1 MAMDKKI
8 DAWFGSAPVNMP
20 PDPLYGLP
28 FGHKKTALEEMTLFE
43 FQDKYYD
50 HSPGDSDLWL
60 TLFMWSDSR
69 IGEALSHLLLE
80 IRNTGTILAP
90 DVKFGYVILPVF
102 GEYGW
107 PTKAAFDKKRWSL
120 QPYEGKLK
128 ALLKQLAEEDEK

>member
-1 MAMDKKI
+1 LAMDEKI

-69 IGEALSHLLLE
+69 VGEELSHLLLE
-80 IRNTGTILAP
+80 IRNTGAILAP
-90 DVKFGYVILPVF
+90 DNRTGYKILPVI
-102 GEYGW
+102 GVNGW
-107 PTKAAFDKKRWSL
+107 ESREAYEKKRWHL
-120 QPYEGKLK
+120 QPFSEKLN
-128 ALLKQLAEEDEK
+128 ALLKRLSQEDQP